1 MKKLKV
7 DFSIQEV
14 EILFRFM
21 DFDGNNHIDLKEFS
35 RKMRRQGLTI
45 RKSQE

>member
-7 DFSIQEV
+7 DFNQQET

-21 DFDGNNHIDLKEFS
+21 DFDGNNKIDLKEFS
-35 RKMRRQGLTI
+35 RKMRR
-45 RKSQE
+45 